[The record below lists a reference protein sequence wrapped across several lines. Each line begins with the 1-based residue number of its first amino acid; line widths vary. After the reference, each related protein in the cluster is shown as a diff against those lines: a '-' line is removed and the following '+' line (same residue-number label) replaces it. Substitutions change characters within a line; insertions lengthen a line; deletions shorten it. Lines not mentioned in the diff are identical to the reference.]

1 MCLRSSSTSILTQAI
16 DRCSLKILFELLD
29 ACMERFL
36 ITSKASMALAFQA
49 KDSLPLFRTK
59 VRSRGSTITTKIS
72 YLEEQG
78 RITEW
83 G

>member
-1 MCLRSSSTSILTQAI
+1 
-16 DRCSLKILFELLD
+16 
-29 ACMERFL
+29 MERFL
-36 ITSKASMALAFQA
+36 VTSKASMALAFQA